1 MAKQFYGISALTQ
14 NYAKTTNIADVD
26 KEIVPVR
33 VLDIILD
40 DSHPEFEKY
49 GGWNGVGTIF
59 YDTIGVPSGLDN
71 INTATPLSSIT
82 KTYPLV
88 NELVPLVFLTSTD
101 SQLNT
106 SRTTAYYLP
115 PINLWNSQHH
125 NALPDSTGEGFD
137 TNTLQDYQQ
146 AEQGNP
152 KNVRRVNDGATDID
166 LGEGFNEK
174 IDIHPLQ
181 AYIGDNIF
189 EGRWGNSIRLGST
202 VKDKNN
208 EWSAEGENGDPLTI
222 IRNGQ
227 RDGIE
232 EDPWV
237 PIPEQINNDK
247 ASIYLASGQKLPI
260 EISSEDYDSY
270 AENAT
275 PTAPKEFV
283 GDQIVM
289 NSNRL
294 VLNAKND
301 HIFIVGKQSVN
312 LKSPTAVNIDTSKVI
327 INSTA
332 IFLGDKDAT
341 EPVLLGDQTVEVL
354 SDFMREL
361 SKWMEIFNLVP
372 LDELS
377 AQASTAE
384 QLSFIIKNEI
394 IPALENR
401 CRSKQN
407 FTV

>member
-14 NYAKTTNIADVD
+14 NYAKTTNITDVD
-26 KEIVPVR
+26 KEIVSVR

-71 INTATPLSSIT
+71 INIAYPLSPMN
-82 KTYPLV
+82 KFYPLV

-137 TNTLQDYQQ
+137 QNTLQDYQQ

-152 KNVRRVNDGATDID
+152 RNVRRVNDGATDID

-174 IDIHPLQ
+174 IDIHSLQ
-181 AYIGDNIF
+181 PYIGDNIV

-208 EWSAEGENGDPLTI
+208 DWSSEGENGDPLTI

-227 RDGIE
+227 REGIT

-237 PIPEQINNDK
+237 PLPEDINNDK
-247 ASIYLASGQKLPI
+247 SSIYLASGQKLPL

-270 AENAT
+270 LENNI
-275 PTAPKEFV
+275 PSSPKDFI
-283 GDQIVM
+283 GNQIIL
-289 NSNRL
+289 NSGRL
-294 VLNAKND
+294 VLNAKED
-301 HIFIVGKQSVN
+301 HIIISGKDSVN
-312 LKSPTAVNIDTSKVI
+312 LKSPAAINIDTSKVV
-327 INSTA
+327 INSEA
-332 IFLGDKDAT
+332 IFLGDKEAT

-354 SDFMREL
+354 SDFFKEL
-361 SKWMEIFNLVP
+361 AKWMQLFNLVP

-377 AQASTAE
+377 AQASTAK
-384 QLSFIIKNEI
+384 QLEFIIKNEI
-394 IPALENR
+394 IPDLENK